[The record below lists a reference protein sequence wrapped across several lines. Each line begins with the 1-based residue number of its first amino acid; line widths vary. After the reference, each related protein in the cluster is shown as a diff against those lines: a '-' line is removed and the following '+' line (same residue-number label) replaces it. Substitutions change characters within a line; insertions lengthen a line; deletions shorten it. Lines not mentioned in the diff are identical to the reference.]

1 MSAWLASFHFLRPWW
16 LLLVLAWLPLLLWRW
31 RMARRG
37 GTLERLADADLLSHL
52 LVQTGRSRRGFW
64 LPGVLAGV
72 LATLAMAGPTW
83 QRLPQPLYD
92 GGAAQVVV
100 VSLSQR
106 MLAQDVKP
114 NRMQRVRF
122 KVHDLL
128 HANAEGR
135 NGLVAYA
142 GAAFTVAPLTT
153 DAHALDDLLD
163 ALAPDVMPVPGDVPA
178 QGIERGVQ
186 LLERTGVHGG
196 SLVLVTDQAN
206 AAAVAAARRAHEQGV
221 RVSVLGVGTTK
232 GTPVQLAH
240 GNLLTDAGGGIVMA
254 KRDDASLR
262 AVASVGGGIYVPMR
276 HDHADIKAL
285 KGELSASHQ
294 TGSPASGKSDQ
305 WRDMGPWL
313 LLPLLL
319 LAALSFRRGWL
330 LLLPLVLLPCMV
342 SPARAADG
350 LPASAAS
357 AAVPAPSPDDAT
369 ASWRQ
374 HWSALWRNADQR
386 ATQALA
392 AGHPKQA
399 ERLAQSS
406 NLRGTAAYRAGD
418 YAAAAKAFAHAPG
431 ADAAYNLGNALAR
444 QGQYQKAIAAYDK
457 ALKMNPGLADARA
470 NRKAIRDWL
479 RKHKPP
485 QTQKKQG
492 ESGASSGKEQ
502 DGGKGS
508 SASGKQGGDK
518 GAASKAPAS
527 AASSPSPAHAGSSP
541 SPARAGSSASP
552 AQAASA
558 HSPPQP
564 ATASSRARSR
574 PASAASSGKPS
585 STQAPD
591 VRSARQQQAEARQ
604 ASRALQQRMRDQ
616 SSKKVASPKPFA
628 LGETPAHAGSV
639 DRLPQPMQQA
649 LERVPDD
656 PGGLLRRKFQL
667 EYQERQQGRDGGGS

>member
-16 LLLVLAWLPLLLWRW
+16 LLLVLAWLPLLLWQW
-31 RMARRG
+31 RATRRG
-37 GTLERLADADLLSHL
+37 GALERLADADLLSHL
-52 LVQTGRSRRGFW
+52 LVQAGRSLRWLW
-64 LPGVLAGV
+64 LPGCLAGV

-83 QRLPQPLYD
+83 QRLPQPLYSD
-92 GGAAQVVV
+92 GAAQVVV

-106 MLAQDVKP
+106 MLARDVEP
-114 NRMQRVRF
+114 SRMQRVRF

-128 HANAEGR
+128 HANAGGR

-163 ALAPDVMPVPGDVPA
+163 ALAPDVMPVSGDVPA

-186 LLERTGVHGG
+186 LLEHSGIHGG

-206 AAAVAAARRAHEQGV
+206 AAAVAAARRAHGQGI
-221 RVSVLGVGTTK
+221 RVSVLGVGTTR

-240 GNLLTDAGGGIVMA
+240 GNLLTDANGGIVMT

-262 AVASVGGGIYVPMR
+262 AVANAGGGIYVPMR

-285 KGELSASHQ
+285 KGELSASRQ
-294 TGSPASGKSDQ
+294 TGSPALGKSDQ

-319 LAALSFRRGWL
+319 LAALVFRRGWL
-330 LLLPLVLLPCMV
+330 LVLPLVLLPCMAL
-342 SPARAADG
+342 PAHAADV

-357 AAVPAPSPDDAT
+357 AAPVGSAKP
-369 ASWRQ
+369 SWRQ
-374 HWSALWRNADQR
+374 HWAALWRNADQR
-386 ATQALA
+386 ATRALA
-392 AGHPKQA
+392 AGHPKLA

-444 QGQYQKAIAAYDK
+444 QGQYQKAIDAYGK
-457 ALKMNPGLADARA
+457 ALKMNPELVDARA
-470 NRKAIRDWL
+470 NRKSIRDWL

-485 QTQKKQG
+485 PQAQKKQG
-492 ESGASSGKEQ
+492 KSGASSGKKQGDNQGSPSSARQ
-502 DGGKGS
+502 DGG
-508 SASGKQGGDK
+508 K

-527 AASSPSPAHAGSSP
+527 AASSPSPAHAGSST
-541 SPARAGSSASP
+541 SP

-558 HSPPQP
+558 HSPRQP
-564 ATASSRARSR
+564 ATASSRARSQ
-574 PASAASSGKPS
+574 PAPAASSGKPS
-585 STQAPD
+585 SAQAPD
-591 VRSARQQQAEARQ
+591 VRTARQQQAEARQ

-616 SSKKVASPKPFA
+616 SSKKAPAPQPFA
-628 LGETPAHAGSV
+628 LGEAPAHAGSV

-667 EYQERQQGRDGGGS
+667 EYQERRQGRDGGGS

>member
-1 MSAWLASFHFLRPWW
+1 MSAWLAAFHFLRPWW
-16 LLLVLAWLPLLLWRW
+16 LLLVLAWLPLLLWRL

-37 GTLERLADADLLSHL
+37 GALERLADADLLSHL
-52 LVQTGRSRRGFW
+52 LVQTGSTRRGFW
-64 LPGVLAGV
+64 LPGALAGV

-128 HANAEGR
+128 HANAGGR

-163 ALAPDVMPVPGDVPA
+163 ALAPDVMPVSGDVPA

-186 LLERTGVHGG
+186 LLEHTGIHGG

-240 GNLLTDAGGGIVMA
+240 GNLLTDTGGGIVMA

-262 AVASVGGGIYVPMR
+262 AVANAGGGIYVPMR

-319 LAALSFRRGWL
+319 LAALAFRRGWL
-330 LLLPLVLLPCMV
+330 LVLPLVLLPCMAL
-342 SPARAADG
+342 PARAADAQ
-350 LPASAAS
+350 PASATS
-357 AAVPAPSPDDAT
+357 AAPGSGAT
-369 ASWRQ
+369 PSWRQ

-444 QGQYQKAIAAYDK
+444 QGQYQKAINAYDK
-457 ALKMNPGLADARA
+457 ALKMNPELADALA

-479 RKHKPP
+479 RKHKPSP
-485 QTQKKQG
+485 QAQKKQG
-492 ESGASSGKEQ
+492 KPGTSS
-502 DGGKGS
+502 D
-508 SASGKQGGDK
+508 GKQGGSKGSPSHGKQGGGK

-527 AASSPSPAHAGSSP
+527 AASSSSPAHAGSSP
-541 SPARAGSSASP
+541 SPAHAGSSASP

-564 ATASSRARSR
+564 ATASSRARSQ
-574 PASAASSGKPS
+574 PAAAASSGKSS

-591 VRSARQQQAEARQ
+591 VRTARQQQAEARQ
-604 ASRALQQRMRDQ
+604 ASRAMQQRMRGQ
-616 SSKKVASPKPFA
+616 SSKKASSPQPFA
-628 LGETPAHAGSV
+628 LGETPAHAGSA

>member
-1 MSAWLASFHFLRPWW
+1 MSAWLAAFHFLRPWW
-16 LLLVLAWLPLLLWRW
+16 LLLVLAWLPLLLWRL

-37 GTLERLADADLLSHL
+37 GALERLADADLLSHL
-52 LVQTGRSRRGFW
+52 LVQTGSTRRGFW
-64 LPGVLAGV
+64 LPGALAGV

-128 HANAEGR
+128 HANAGGR

-163 ALAPDVMPVPGDVPA
+163 ALAPDVMPVSGDVPA

-186 LLERTGVHGG
+186 LLEHTGIHGG

-240 GNLLTDAGGGIVMA
+240 GNLLTDTGGGIVMA

-262 AVASVGGGIYVPMR
+262 AVANAGGGIYVPMR

-319 LAALSFRRGWL
+319 LAALAFRRGWL
-330 LLLPLVLLPCMV
+330 LVLPLVLLPCMAL
-342 SPARAADG
+342 PARAADAQ
-350 LPASAAS
+350 PASATS
-357 AAVPAPSPDDAT
+357 AAPGSGAT
-369 ASWRQ
+369 PSWRQ

-406 NLRGTAAYRAGD
+406 SLRGTAAYRAGD

-444 QGQYQKAIAAYDK
+444 QGQYQKAINAYDK
-457 ALKMNPGLADARA
+457 ALKMNPELADALA

-479 RKHKPP
+479 RKHKPSP
-485 QTQKKQG
+485 QAQKKQG
-492 ESGASSGKEQ
+492 KPETSS
-502 DGGKGS
+502 D
-508 SASGKQGGDK
+508 GKQGGSKGSPSHGKQGGGK

-527 AASSPSPAHAGSSP
+527 AASSSSPAHAGSSP
-541 SPARAGSSASP
+541 SPAHAGSSASP

-564 ATASSRARSR
+564 ATASSRARSQ
-574 PASAASSGKPS
+574 PAAAASSGKPS

-591 VRSARQQQAEARQ
+591 VRTARQQQAEARQ
-604 ASRALQQRMRDQ
+604 ASRAMQQRMRGQ
-616 SSKKVASPKPFA
+616 SSKKAPSPQPFA
-628 LGETPAHAGSV
+628 LGETPAHAGSA
-639 DRLPQPMQQA
+639 DRLPQSMQQA